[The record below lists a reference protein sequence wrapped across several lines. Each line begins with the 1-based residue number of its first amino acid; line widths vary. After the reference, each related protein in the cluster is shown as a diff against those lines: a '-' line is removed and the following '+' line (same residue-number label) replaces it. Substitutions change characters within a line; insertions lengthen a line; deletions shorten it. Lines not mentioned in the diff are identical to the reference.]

1 MTDLE
6 RPIVSVIIPTY
17 NRAHLVGRAI
27 RSVLNQTY
35 QDFEII
41 VVDDGSTDNTEEV
54 VKSFNDP
61 RIRYIRHEKNRGGS
75 AARNTGIRAARG
87 EYIAFLDSDDEW
99 LPKKL
104 EKQLQ
109 KFSQVGKQVA
119 AIYVATEWRES
130 QGEKTVR
137 VFVPRFRGFRGRIF
151 EYLLMKNVVGSC
163 THVMVRKACLE
174 EVGLFDER
182 LPARQD
188 IDLWIRLAKKYEFDF
203 IPEVL
208 SIRYLNNDRI
218 STDSA
223 RRVQAYE
230 MLLEKYRS
238 DIERRKKFL
247 AHYLYQ
253 IGRLYLDLGNSREAR
268 KQFWRAFR
276 VYPFAIKYFLAFVIG
291 PEYVKLKVKLKGV
304 RP

>member
-1 MTDLE
+1 MNGKT
-6 RPIVSVIIPTY
+6 PKVSVIIPTY

-61 RIRYIRHEKNRGGS
+61 RIRYIRHEENRGGS

-109 KFSQVGKQVA
+109 KFSQVGRQVA
-119 AIYVATEWRES
+119 AVYVGREWRDC
-130 QGEKTVR
+130 QREKTVR
-137 VFVPRFRGFRGRIF
+137 VFVPRFRGRIF
-151 EYLLMKNVVGSC
+151 KYLLMENVVGSC
-163 THVMVRKACLE
+163 TDVMVRKACLE

-203 IPEVL
+203 IPEIL
-208 SIRYLNNDRI
+208 SIRCLHDDRI
-218 STDSA
+218 SADSN
-223 RRVQAYE
+223 RRLRGYE
-230 MLLEKYRS
+230 MLLEKYRP
-238 DIERRKKFL
+238 DIERNRRVL
-247 AHYLYQ
+247 ARYLYQ
-253 IGRLYLDLGNSREAR
+253 IGKLYLALGKPKEAR
-268 KQFWRAFR
+268 KQFWRAFS
-276 VYPFAIKYFLAFVIG
+276 VYPFAIKYFLAFAIG